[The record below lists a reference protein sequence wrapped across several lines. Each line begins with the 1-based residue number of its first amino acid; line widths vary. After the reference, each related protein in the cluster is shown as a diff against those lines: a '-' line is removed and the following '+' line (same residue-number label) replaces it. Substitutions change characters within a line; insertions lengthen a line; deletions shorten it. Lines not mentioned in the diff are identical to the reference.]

1 MKPYQ
6 LPDEQ
11 LRLPTGYILMERSR
25 DYVLAFNPD
34 YSRDRYATW
43 FIAHDGY
50 LCYGD
55 YFCTPKSA
63 VIDFEA
69 RSGVTPGA
77 GR

>member
-43 FIAHDGY
+43 FIAKGGV
-50 LCYGD
+50 LCSGN
-55 YFCTPKSA
+55 YFCSPKSA
-63 VIDFEA
+63 VVDFEL
-69 RSGVTPGA
+69 RSGVVIGQ
-77 GR
+77 

>member
-11 LRLPTGYILMERSR
+11 LKLSKGYIIMERSR

-43 FIAHDGY
+43 FISHDGY
-50 LCYGD
+50 LCHGN
-55 YFCTPKSA
+55 YFCSPKSA
-63 VIDFEA
+63 AIDFEV
-69 RSGVTPGA
+69 RA
-77 GR
+77 GMVIGQ